1 MTLTM
6 LAYALGNTL
15 LALPL
20 AALAWA
26 IARTGRHPA
35 VAHLAWVLVMIR
47 LVMPPIAAL
56 PWLSFEVPLPRG
68 IVAAPMASR
77 AAVSTGREAG
87 DSGRPLGPARRAV
100 AGSAARAEAA
110 GAASSAA
117 PTAPRAL
124 PPHLVD
130 RWTALALLW
139 PAGTILVV
147 AVSVLR
153 LRRFRRALE
162 AALSPADARVRRLA
176 ERAAADLGVPPC
188 AGVAVIPADA
198 APFVWSCLGRPSVVL
213 PASIV
218 AEMSDDQLRLVLMH
232 ELAHVRRG
240 DHLVRW
246 LDWAVVAWLWWNP
259 LAWVARRGLR
269 ATEELACDALV
280 LRTRAAA
287 PRLYGDCLL
296 TVSEALIGPAIP
308 TPPQACAMGDGSLEE
323 RMRFIMS
330 AASTKRPSL
339 ALRALAIAVAGV
351 SMAAGVACVGPG
363 PAAAA
368 AQGEARGD
376 RTLEASV
383 AGATSLRVD
392 SVNGSITVVRDDAVE
407 AMQVTAVIDGRLP
420 WLGAADRRRLIEGAR
435 LVADKDARGSV
446 AVRVVFPEIAA
457 ARRQPPAA
465 AITIRTP
472 ALAEV
477 RAESIN
483 GAIRTE
489 GDLGELSVETT
500 NGAIDVTGT
509 ASAVKAGTTN
519 GAVLISLAD
528 GAAGSVDAEST
539 NGRIVLELPAAW
551 DGLVNASTT
560 NGRVTARDI
569 DGVTTR
575 SVTGGRFRSQGG
587 AAEGPVAKL
596 ETTNGSIEMRKR

>member
-47 LVMPPIAAL
+47 LVLPPIAAL
-56 PWLSFEVPLPRG
+56 PWLSFEVPLPRA

-77 AAVSTGREAG
+77 AQMSPGREAG
-87 DSGRPLGPARRAV
+87 DPGRPIGSARRSV
-100 AGSAARAEAA
+100 AGSTARAKAAGEASSVA
-110 GAASSAA
+110 GAA
-117 PTAPRAL
+117 PRPL
-124 PPHLVD
+124 PPPLVD
-130 RWTALALLW
+130 RWTALPLLW

-162 AALSPADARVRRLA
+162 AAISPADARVHRLA
-176 ERAAADLGVPPC
+176 ERAAADLGVPLC
-188 AGVAVIPADA
+188 ADVAVIPADA

-218 AEMSDDQLRLVLMH
+218 AEMSDDRLRLVLMH

-280 LRTRAAA
+280 LRTPGAA

-308 TPPQACAMGDGSLEE
+308 TPSQACAMGDGSLEE

-330 AASTKRPSL
+330 AASTKRPSF

-383 AGATSLRVD
+383 AGATSLHVD
-392 SVNGSITVVRDDAVE
+392 SVNGSITVVRDDAAE

-435 LVADKDARGSV
+435 LVADQDARGSV
-446 AVRVVFPEIAA
+446 AVRVEFPDIPA

-500 NGAIDVTGT
+500 NGAIDVADT
-509 ASAVKAGTTN
+509 ASAVRAETTN
-519 GAVLISLAD
+519 GAVRITLAD
-528 GAAGSVDAEST
+528 GAAGSVDAECI

-551 DGLVNASTT
+551 NGLVVASTT
-560 NGRVTARDI
+560 VGTVTARDI

-575 SVTGGRFRSQGG
+575 SITGGRFRSQGG
-587 AAEGPVAKL
+587 PAEGAVATL
-596 ETTNGSIEMRKR
+596 ETTNGSIEVRKR